1 MLFWTISA
9 LISGYIIG
17 SLHGSLI
24 SQLLTG
30 VNIKKEGVK
39 NSGASNAA
47 IVLGWKYGALV
58 AVLDIAKG
66 ILAVAGIRLL
76 LDASALP
83 DGTVWTLLFTIG
95 AGVVC
100 GHNFPV
106 YMKFNGGKGTAPLIG
121 VMLALDWKFGIAGLL
136 LLVIVSLATD
146 YLVAGVL
153 VLYVMLLA
161 IAVFP
166 ADGFWPVAIAILLFV
181 MAIWKHIE
189 NITRVKDGT
198 EKRVSAVLR
207 KKTAGSA

>member
-30 VNIKKEGVK
+30 VNINKEGFK

-47 IVLGWKYGALV
+47 IVLGWKYGAVV
-58 AVLDIAKG
+58 AAFDIIKG
-66 ILAVAGIRLL
+66 FSAVAGFHLL

-83 DGTVWTLLFTIG
+83 DATVWTLLFTIG

-136 LLVIVSLATD
+136 LLAAVSLATD

-153 VLYVMLLA
+153 VLYATLLA
-161 IAVFP
+161 IAFFP
-166 ADGFWPVAIAILLFV
+166 AEGFWPVAIAILLFA
-181 MAIWKHIE
+181 MAFWKHLE
-189 NITRVKDGT
+189 NIARIRDGT
-198 EKRVSAVLR
+198 EKKVSAVLR
-207 KKTAGSA
+207 KKSAGST